1 MDLSEYK
8 EVKPHRIKQILW
20 RFVNATLFRMLPSRY
35 LRGLRNQLLKMFGAR
50 IPDNCLIYSSCKIW
64 APWNLEVG
72 KDACVGA
79 EVKLYNKDKIVIGR
93 NAVISEGSYICTASH
108 DINSEAHTLIHKP
121 IIIGDRA
128 WIAAECFIGMGVT
141 IGEGA
146 VVGARGCVFKD
157 VAPWTVVGGNPAKE
171 INKRVIRNNA

>member
-8 EVKPHRIKQILW
+8 EEKPHRLKQILW
-20 RFVNATLFRMLPSRY
+20 RFVNVTIFRMLPTKY
-35 LRGLRNQLLKMFGAR
+35 LRGVRNSLLKLFGAE
-50 IPDNCLIYSSCKIW
+50 IPDNCLIYPSCNIW

-79 EVKLYNKDKIVIGR
+79 NVKLYNKDKIIIG
-93 NAVISEGSYICTASH
+93 NNVVISEGSYICTASH
-108 DINSEAHTLIHKP
+108 DINCAEHTLIHKP
-121 IIIGDRA
+121 IVIGNRA

-157 VAPWTVVGGNPAKE
+157 VEPWTVVGGNPARKISKRE
-171 INKRVIRNNA
+171 IRK